1 MTTVL
6 MFAGEFAAAYVAL
19 HCFAWA
25 ADLALRR

>member
-1 MTTVL
+1 